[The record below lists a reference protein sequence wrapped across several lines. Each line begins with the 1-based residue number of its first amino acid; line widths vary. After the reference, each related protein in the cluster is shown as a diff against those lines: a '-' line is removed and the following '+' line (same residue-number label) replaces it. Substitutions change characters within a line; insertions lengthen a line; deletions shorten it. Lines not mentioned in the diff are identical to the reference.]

1 MDTNTAICNVI
12 IAVLL
17 FKINPY
23 ELIFPITKV
32 FIILKIKL
40 LLSKNQN
47 YL

>member
-1 MDTNTAICNVI
+1 MDTNTALCNVI

-17 FKINPY
+17 FKIYPN
-23 ELIFPITKV
+23 ELILPITKV

-47 YL
+47 YW

>member
-32 FIILKIKL
+32 FIILKTKIIVD
-40 LLSKNQN
+40 
-47 YL
+47 